1 MPRVGAL
8 MMKMKSLLCVPLLFV
23 SVVWA
28 QEETFKLNVNVDLTE
43 VHVNVTD
50 EKDRPVG
57 NLIKDNFRIF
67 EDRSEQR
74 ITVFKHEDAPLSLGL
89 VIDNSR
95 SMEPRKQRMDAA
107 ALSFVRKSNPE
118 DETFIV
124 HFDDSARLDRDFTNS
139 IPLLEQTLASVR
151 PFGQTAIYDALILAL
166 DHMPQARNQKRVI
179 LLFTDGV
186 DNSSKHTLDQAV
198 EATKRAH
205 VAVYTVG
212 LLSQSG
218 GQKAEDSLIRIADA
232 SGGRSYFP
240 STVEEAR
247 ANMERVARDL
257 REQYTLGYFPSN
269 ASHNGAWRSVRIEL
283 VPPRGLP
290 PTAKLNA
297 NYRHGYYGPG
307 DSN

>member
-1 MPRVGAL
+1 
-8 MMKMKSLLCVPLLFV
+8 MMKKMKSLLCIPLLFV
-23 SVVWA
+23 SALWA

-57 NLIKDNFRIF
+57 NLIRNNFRVF
-67 EDRSEQR
+67 EDRSEQK

-95 SMEPRKQRMDAA
+95 SMEPRKARMDAA
-107 ALSFVRKSNPE
+107 ALSFVQKSNPE

-124 HFDDSARLDRDFTNS
+124 HFDDAARLDRDFTNS

-166 DHMPQARNQKRVI
+166 DHMPQAKNQKRVI

-186 DNSSKHTLDQAV
+186 DNSSKHTLNQAV
-198 EATKRAH
+198 EATKRAR

-218 GQKAEDSLIRIADA
+218 GQKAEDSLLRIADA
-232 SGGRSYFP
+232 SGGRAYFP
-240 STVEEAR
+240 SNVEEAR
-247 ANMERVARDL
+247 SDMERVARDL

-283 VPPRGLP
+283 VPPPGLP
-290 PTAKLNA
+290 PTAKLTA

-307 DSN
+307 VSN